1 MKTENDIEN
10 YMLKSS
16 LSFEEI
22 DKGTWIVK
30 EENSGLGNLIVKL
43 DDPILLFRI
52 KVMGLPE
59 KNKEDL
65 YKFLLELNTKE
76 MLHGSYGIEAESIVL
91 SAALQIENLDHNE
104 FQAVIDDLSLA
115 MNKHLPKL
123 NKYLS

>member
-59 KNKEDL
+59 KDKEDL
-65 YKFLLELNTKE
+65 YKFLLELNAKE

-115 MNKHLPKL
+115 MNRHLPKL
-123 NKYLS
+123 NKYFS